1 MLSMRQPTHNRNFVA
16 LDYYRQPLAGTGS
29 AADAKTLAEAI
40 A

>member
-16 LDYYRQPLAGTGS
+16 LDYYRQPLAGT